1 MSAYLPVIIAFV
13 VGMGVF
19 ALMRRRDLHPVLSGA
34 AATALSMIVIVAYFA
49 FIVTTGRI

>member
-19 ALMRRRDLHPVLSGA
+19 GLMRRRDMHPVLSGV
-34 AATALSMIVIVAYFA
+34 AATGLSMIVVIAYFA
-49 FIVTTGRI
+49 FIVSTGRI